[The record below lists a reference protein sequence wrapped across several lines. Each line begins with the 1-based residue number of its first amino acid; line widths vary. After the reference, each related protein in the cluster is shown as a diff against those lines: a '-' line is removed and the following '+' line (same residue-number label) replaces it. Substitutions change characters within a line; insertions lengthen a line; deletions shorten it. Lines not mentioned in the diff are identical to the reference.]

1 MQNSNKLIIGAIIGV
16 VIIMLLLAINP
27 FVQIES
33 GERGVVTT
41 WGKVQDDIMQE
52 GLHFRMPIAQD
63 VHKMDIKI
71 KKYEVSELSYSK
83 DAQIVDAAVTLNYSL
98 EPAFVKQVFTEVRKD
113 YESIII
119 TPAIKEVIKSTIA
132 KYTAQGLLDNRPQVR
147 IDIQTTLTKQLS
159 IRGIRV
165 EEVSITN
172 LDFDDAYET
181 AVREKQVAE
190 QEALKQANITKSES
204 EKKDQEILKA
214 QALAEKTRL
223 EAQALAS
230 QQGEKVINKI
240 YAEAA
245 LEAAKKWNGTL
256 PTHFVPGSTLPILNL
271 QTQQ

>member
-1 MQNSNKLIIGAIIGV
+1 MSNKKFITIIICVVLILFGILIF
-16 VIIMLLLAINP
+16 NP

-41 WGKVQDDIMQE
+41 WGKVQDEIMQE
-52 GLHFRMPIAQD
+52 GLHIRVPIAQK
-63 VHKMDIKI
+63 VNKMDIKI

-147 IDIQTTLTKQLS
+147 IDIQTTLTEQLS
-159 IRGIRV
+159 VRGVRV

-214 QALAEKTRL
+214 QALSEKTRL

-230 QQGEKVINKI
+230 QQGEKVIDKI

-245 LEAAKKWNGTL
+245 LESAKKWNGVL
-256 PTHFVPGSTLPILNL
+256 PTQFVPGSTIPFIQLGR
-271 QTQQ
+271 

>member
-1 MQNSNKLIIGAIIGV
+1 MQNPNKIIIGAIIT
-16 VIIMLLLAINP
+16 VIVILLLLALNT

-52 GLHFRMPIAQD
+52 GLHFRMPIAQE
-63 VHKMDIKI
+63 VNKMDIKI
-71 KKYEVSELSYSK
+71 KKYEVSELAYSK
-83 DAQIVDAAVTLNYSL
+83 DAQIVEAAVTLNYAL
-98 EPAFVKQVFTEVRKD
+98 EPSFVKQVFTELRKD
-113 YESIII
+113 YENIII

-147 IDIQTTLTKQLS
+147 IDIQNVLTAQLALK
-159 IRGIRV
+159 GIKV

-172 LDFDDAYET
+172 LDFDDDYEL
-181 AVREKQVAE
+181 AVKRKQIAE

-204 EKKDQEILKA
+204 EKKEQEILKA

-230 QQGEKVINKI
+230 QQGQKVIDKI

-245 LEAAKKWNGTL
+245 LKAAEQWNGIL
-256 PTHFVPGSTLPILNL
+256 PTHMYGSAPIPLINL
-271 QTQQ
+271 TQ